1 MLDLP
6 SSALDQVQVLA
17 DWVELTCLTASP
29 GVLSQSDLA
38 DVLIDAGLKGDPPGP
53 SFIDVEAEA
62 WAEESFETRDTAV
75 RFVQEVWRELH
86 LREQS
91 IRRGY
96 PFRVDGDLFRRT
108 AADWKQ
114 VPAYSMLL
122 LADVGRRYSAAA
134 DDVQLKA
141 DSKTGRLFEKIVEA
155 SLQGLIKGKVV
166 RFGWPR
172 DAGWPTN
179 INDRIKHL
187 AERLE
192 LETENLAG
200 KTHPN
205 EKDRGLDVVA
215 QLRFGDGG
223 AGSVILLTQCAVG
236 NAWRGK
242 IGEPSLNHWRDIYK
256 WNAQLLRTIAVPWRL
271 SAEFDVTRTHRLFDA
286 IVLDRPRLSAGKPD
300 RFLDSS
306 ARKDIVKWCEARFGQ
321 IPELKPVAA

>member
-17 DWVELTCLTASP
+17 DWVETHLPHSIAWRAVAVRFGRC
-29 GVLSQSDLA
+29 VDRR
-38 DVLIDAGLKGDPPGP
+38 GLKGGSAWSCLYRPEEEAWPRRASRHATPPYGSHRRSGE
-53 SFIDVEAEA
+53 SFICVSSRSAEDIPSASMARCSVERQLTGSRCRRIRCSS
-62 WAEESFETRDTAV
+62 WQMLVGDTV
-75 RFVQEVWRELH
+75 V
-86 LREQS
+86 
-91 IRRGY
+91 
-96 PFRVDGDLFRRT
+96 
-108 AADWKQ
+108 
-114 VPAYSMLL
+114 
-122 LADVGRRYSAAA
+122 AA

-155 SLQGLIKGKVV
+155 SLQGLINGKVV

-172 DAGWPTN
+172 DAGWPTS
-179 INDRIKHL
+179 IDDRIKHL

-192 LETENLAG
+192 LETENLVG

-236 NAWRGK
+236 NAWKGK

-256 WNAQLLRTIAVPWRL
+256 WNGQLLRTIAVPWRL

-300 RFLDSS
+300 RF
-306 ARKDIVKWCEARFGQ
+306 
-321 IPELKPVAA
+321 